1 MYAVSLPLA
10 WGSTSYVY
18 PVTCM
23 CRVRLLKWAADS
35 VLERVRVK
43 HNSRPAL
50 PRPSRRGRVATYD
63 ASCASVIPIQTLVAA
78 LCQRLAPGAS
88 LRTVRIGQRAAAL
101 CESALV
107 G

>member
-1 MYAVSLPLA
+1 MSTLCVRAAARRAPQSEAL
-10 WGSTSYVY
+10 GSRQRAGACACETQLRG
-18 PVTCM
+18 P
-23 CRVRLLKWAADS
+23 
-35 VLERVRVK
+35 
-43 HNSRPAL
+43 
-50 PRPSRRGRVATYD
+50 PSHDLHDAD
-63 ASCASVIPIQTLVAA
+63 ASRHMTLVALRMIPTQTLVAA

>member
-1 MYAVSLPLA
+1 MYALLHGVHL
-10 WGSTSYVY
+10 
-18 PVTCM
+18 
-23 CRVRLLKWAADS
+23 RVRHWAADS

-43 HNSRPAL
+43 HNFAAL
-50 PRPSRRGRVATYD
+50 PPTTFTTQTRRDICDMTLVALRM
-63 ASCASVIPIQTLVAA
+63 IPTQTLVAA